1 MQLDDLVADRGA
13 EDIDENEADED
24 HDRDMKKMRT
34 HVRRD
39 AT

>member
-1 MQLDDLVADRGA
+1 MQLDDLAAA
-13 EDIDENEADED
+13 EDVDENEADED
-24 HDRDMKKMRT
+24 HDRDMRKMRN